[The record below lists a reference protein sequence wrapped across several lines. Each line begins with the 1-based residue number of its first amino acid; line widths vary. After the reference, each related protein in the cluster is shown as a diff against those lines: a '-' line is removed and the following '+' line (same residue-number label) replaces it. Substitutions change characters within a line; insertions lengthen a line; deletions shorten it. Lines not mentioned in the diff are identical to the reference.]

1 MYAPASHCSLSRHY
15 CGWHYKVV
23 SNTPRTQFNHSDTSH
38 SLDDSNAERD
48 RSAQSLRCGDRTMS
62 LALPSAI
69 FRFVVR
75 STARAVLGLALVPQA
90 AAAGSVT
97 FAWDANGEPD
107 IAGYR
112 LVYGTH
118 PGDYTLEIDA
128 GNRTTFTLTDLVSG
142 RYYFT
147 VTAYNT
153 AGMTSLPS
161 SELQVTI
168 PPASDSPPPGDPPT
182 TASHLG
188 YFAEGV
194 EADGFETRFA
204 LLNPTDDPAA
214 VTMIFQDDEGTE
226 HTRALDLGPRT
237 RATIAARDLPELTGR
252 PFSTRVEADAPVV
265 VDRTVTWRPGRE
277 GGGREG
283 AHLETMLAAPSTTW
297 YFTEGLT
304 WPGWL
309 DLFYYVHN
317 PQDAPA
323 EIKVTYLLTEGRSP
337 ERRRYTIAPRSRLT
351 IWVND
356 EGHPL
361 DRGEVSAIVESINS
375 VPVVAERVFYVS
387 SRGETFVAGSAS
399 GGAAAPSTQWY
410 FGGGATG
417 DYFDLFLAL
426 ANPHDT
432 AAEVRATYLL
442 PTGRTVRRRYAL
454 APRSRK
460 TVYVDEEGAGLG
472 HTSVSTVL
480 ESTNGVSFLAERS
493 MWWPGSPAGRWHG
506 SHGTVGATR
515 TSARWALAEGEVGGP
530 ARVRTYLFVANTSQT
545 VGKARVTLL
554 FEDGSNATRTYD
566 LPAHSHTGIS
576 VARDF
581 PESKNRRFGA
591 LVESV
596 GTTPAAL
603 VVERALYWNANGR
616 RRAAGAAALGSP
628 LRR

>member
-1 MYAPASHCSLSRHY
+1 
-15 CGWHYKVV
+15 
-23 SNTPRTQFNHSDTSH
+23 
-38 SLDDSNAERD
+38 
-48 RSAQSLRCGDRTMS
+48 MS
-62 LALPSAI
+62 LPLPSVV

-75 STARAVLGLALVPQA
+75 STACALLGLALVPQV

-97 FAWDANGEPD
+97 LTWNANGEPD
-107 IAGYR
+107 VAGYR
-112 LVYGTH
+112 LVYGTR
-118 PGDYTLEIDA
+118 PGDYTLEIDVR
-128 GNRTTFTLTDLVSG
+128 NRTTFTVTDLVSG
-142 RYYFT
+142 RYYFA
-147 VTAYNT
+147 VKAYNT
-153 AGMTSLPS
+153 AGITSLPS

-168 PPASDSPPPGDPPT
+168 PPPSESPPPADPPT

-204 LLNPTDDPAA
+204 LLNPTDDPTA
-214 VTMIFQDDEGTE
+214 VTMIFEDDEGTE
-226 HTRALDLGPRT
+226 HTRALDLAPRT

-265 VDRTVTWRPGRE
+265 VDRTVTWGPGRE

-283 AHLETMLAAPSTTW
+283 AHLETMLPAPSTKW
-297 YFTEGLT
+297 YFTEGMT
-304 WPGWL
+304 WPGSC
-309 DLFYYVHN
+309 DLFYHVHN
-317 PQDAPA
+317 PQDAAA
-323 EIKVTYLLTEGRSP
+323 EVRVTYLLAEGRSP
-337 ERRRYTIAPRSRLT
+337 QIRRYTIAPRSRVT
-351 IWVND
+351 ISVND

-361 DRGEVSAIVESINS
+361 NQGELSAIIESINR
-375 VPVVAERVFYVS
+375 VPVIAERAFYLS
-387 SRGETFVAGSAS
+387 GREEPFVAGSAS
-399 GGAAAPSTQWY
+399 GGAAAPSTQWF

-442 PTGRTVRRRYAL
+442 PTGRTVQRTYAL
-454 APRSRK
+454 EPRSRK
-460 TVYVDEEGAGLG
+460 TVYVDHEGADLG
-472 HTSVSTVL
+472 HTSMSTIL
-480 ESTNGVSFLAERS
+480 ESTNGVSFLAERT

-515 TSARWALAEGEVGGP
+515 TSTRWALAEGEVGGP
-530 ARVRTYLFVANTSQT
+530 ARVRTYLFVANTSPT

-554 FEDGSNATRTYD
+554 FEDGTSAMRTYE
-566 LPAHSHTGIS
+566 LPARSHTGIS

-581 PESKNRRFGA
+581 PESQSRRFGA

>member
-1 MYAPASHCSLSRHY
+1 
-15 CGWHYKVV
+15 
-23 SNTPRTQFNHSDTSH
+23 
-38 SLDDSNAERD
+38 
-48 RSAQSLRCGDRTMS
+48 MS

-75 STARAVLGLALVPQA
+75 STTCALLGLALVPRA
-90 AAAGSVT
+90 AAAGSAT
-97 FAWDANGEPD
+97 LGWHANGEPE

-112 LVYGTH
+112 LVYGTQ
-118 PGDYTLEIDA
+118 PGNHTLEIDV
-128 GNRTTFTLTDLVSG
+128 GNRTTFTVTDLESG
-142 RYYFT
+142 RYYFA

-153 AGMTSLPS
+153 AGMTSRPS

-168 PPASDSPPPGDPPT
+168 PPPSESPPPADPPT
-182 TASHLG
+182 TAHRG

-214 VTMIFQDDEGTE
+214 VTMIFQDEEGTE
-226 HTRALDLGPRT
+226 HTRAVDLGPRT
-237 RATIAARDLPELTGR
+237 RATIIAARDLPALTGR

-283 AHLETMLAAPSTTW
+283 AHLETMLAAPSTRW
-297 YFTEGLT
+297 YFTEGMTL
-304 WPGWL
+304 PGL

-323 EIKVTYLLTEGRSP
+323 ELRVTSLLTEGRSP
-337 ERRRYTIAPRSRLT
+337 ETRRYTIAPRSRLT

-356 EGHPL
+356 EGHPPSG
-361 DRGEVSAIVESINS
+361 GELSAIVESING
-375 VPVVAERVFYVS
+375 VPVVAERALYLS
-387 SRGETFVAGSAS
+387 DRGEPFVAGTAS

-410 FGGGATG
+410 FGGGETG

-442 PTGRTVRRRYAL
+442 PTGRTVQRTYAL
-454 APRSRK
+454 EPRSRK
-460 TVYVDEEGAGLG
+460 TVYVDHEGADLS
-472 HTSVSTVL
+472 HTSMSTVL

-493 MWWPGSPAGRWHG
+493 TWWPGSPAGRWHG

-515 TSARWALAEGEVGGP
+515 TSTRWALAEGEVGGP
-530 ARVRTYLFVANTSQT
+530 ARLRTYLFVANTSPT
-545 VGKARVTLL
+545 VGTARVTLL
-554 FEDGSNATRTYD
+554 FEDGSSAMRTYE
-566 LPAHSHTGIS
+566 LPARSHTSIS

-596 GTTPAAL
+596 GKTPAAL